1 MSSQERR
8 LEMLDRL
15 NDQLRDVS
23 VTDWKLII
31 SLLIVA
37 NSVALAS
44 LGWLVLTRAAPRP
57 PVLEAR
63 VMAQVPPTRTPL
75 PTFTSTP
82 TATPFPSP
90 TNTLVPT
97 WTPTP
102 TDTPTITP
110 TPTNTPTSSPQPTVI
125 RQPTATFTPSPTP
138 TPSVDFAV
146 SVRQLTAC
154 ENEGKHHLF
163 VYVKDIN
170 GEGIPGAR
178 LRVSWASGEAT
189 MVTGEKNHI
198 DPGFVDF
205 AMFKGNYTVEILD
218 QVAEV
223 AGPITPDIPR
233 DELCEETGNGVANSL
248 FHYSYEIVFQ
258 KVR

>member
-1 MSSQERR
+1 
-8 LEMLDRL
+8 MLDRL
-15 NDQLRDVS
+15 NDQFGDVS
-23 VTDWKLII
+23 INDWKLII

-37 NSVALAS
+37 NSVAIAS
-44 LGWLVLTRAAPRP
+44 LGWLVATRTAPRP
-57 PVLEAR
+57 PSLEAR

-75 PTFTSTP
+75 PTFTSTSP
-82 TATPFPSP
+82 PPSP

-110 TPTNTPTSSPQPTVI
+110 TPTDTPTNTPQPTVVK
-125 RQPTATFTPSPTP
+125 RPVATSTPTPTP
-138 TPSVDFAV
+138 TPSVDFTV

-163 VYVKDIN
+163 VYVKDLS
-170 GEGIPGAR
+170 GQGITGAR
-178 LRVSWASGEAT
+178 LRVSWPSGEAT
-189 MVTGEKNHI
+189 MMTGEKTHI

-205 AMFKGNYTVEILD
+205 AMFKGSYTVQLLD
-218 QVAEV
+218 QVAEI

-233 DELCEETGNGVANSL
+233 NEECAETGNGVANSL
-248 FHYSYEIVFQ
+248 FHYSYEIIFQ

>member
-1 MSSQERR
+1 
-8 LEMLDRL
+8 MLDRL
-15 NDQLRDVS
+15 NDQFRDVS
-23 VTDWKLII
+23 INDWKLII

-37 NSVALAS
+37 NSVAIGS
-44 LGWLVLTRAAPRP
+44 LGWLVASRRAPGRP
-57 PVLEAR
+57 SLEAR

-82 TATPFPSP
+82 TPPPSPSP

-97 WTPTP
+97 FTPTP

-110 TPTNTPTSSPQPTVI
+110 TPTDIPTHTPQPTVV
-125 RQPTATFTPSPTP
+125 QGPVATSTPMPTP
-138 TPSVDFAV
+138 TPDVDFVA
-146 SVRQLTAC
+146 SVRQMTAC

-163 VYVKDIN
+163 TYVKDTN
-170 GEGIPGAR
+170 GQGMSGVR
-178 LRVSWASGEAT
+178 LRVSWDGGEAT
-189 MVTGEKNHI
+189 MMTGDKVHI

-205 AMFKGNYTVEILD
+205 AMFKGAYSV
-218 QVAEV
+218 QVLGYSSQI

-233 DELCEETGNGVANSL
+233 DELCEETGNAVANSL
-248 FHYSYEIVFQ
+248 FHYSYEIIFQ